1 MADVILRDGT
11 AVYLAATKDGEL
23 AVPYGALSAYQ
34 VRLRGS
40 DEFVGVVAKIETT
53 SYRKV
58 GRLIARTF
66 HPTRWVARLAGFY
79 RDRDGY
85 WREGEYG
92 GLRDYQFA
100 VGFQLYSRRDA
111 IETLVRAFR
120 EAREELSV

>member
-11 AVYLAATKDGEL
+11 AVYLTPTKTGEL

-40 DEFVGVVAKIETT
+40 NEFVGVVAKIETT

-58 GRLIARTF
+58 GRLIAQTF

-92 GLRDYQFA
+92 GHRDSQFA
-100 VGFQLYSRRDA
+100 AGYHHYSRVEAIDA
-111 IETLVRAFR
+111 LVRRFR
-120 EAREELSV
+120 EAREELTV